1 MNITSILRLTAASL
15 ALSISA
21 HAAEVFSVSLGY
33 GSNYPT
39 TPAANFLGGQY
50 DTYGT
55 TDAGNGTGF
64 GSVLTYNF
72 DGTTAITPG
81 DQNTAN
87 ANTTTYFG
95 PKFYAGVNRDVSQLN
110 AGVIHANGNGFRIR
124 CNNISAQLIA
134 DNGGVGPS
142 AQAVY
147 MFDAD
152 TSSLSGEGDNLI
164 FGSSDTLT
172 AKLAVPNHFGPGFG
186 RATAASY
193 RAMVKA
199 NGEYYAGTVYDV
211 DFASLADTTTQIN
224 MSETAASATWTLVPN
239 MAVAAG
245 DNGIGGQN
253 LTVDTSESAT
263 TVPGYALTNITQV
276 GFLLSATAAENTGGF
291 NYGVREFIAQA
302 TPASTPDPI
311 EWSQDFTLPL
321 TILDGL
327 SGLTG
332 NTHAFTWSKA
342 GEGLTASTPSTVT
355 QDETNDQVVLAITE
369 NSDAGQ
375 AYLRMVGPGTSNA
388 RRVKPVS
395 HDTTWEID
403 LIAFKDG
410 DADMMLKTEGHDGY
424 IKSTIAPSGVIKFT
438 HWMADFT
445 HKNFDTFNGPSKFD
459 SVATRP
465 GIVIEN
471 GGTFDPASAVPVTI
485 TISGNAV
492 GTVNMN
498 TAGDEVESVTL
509 SNYGSG
515 YTAEPTV
522 TFSGGGMT
530 VAPTVSFNFNTGNLG
545 GSPDIVKTVD
555 LGLEILPQA
564 NGNKFWGVMN
574 DGQIFTYTQSYDNT
588 DDSLSYYFSLTDKA
602 TGEVTGPLFITT
614 LTAAEHSAG
623 TLGFFDIITGKKY
636 PATPSNQKAVEVHY
650 KRYGNADYASASTI
664 GVNSISVATIDGDRD
679 GVIDRNDEFPTD
691 PLESVDSDSDGTGD
705 NSDQYDG
712 YNDTVMAT
720 LGSAQSTAADTFS
733 YYVNENWVDA
743 TNLDTWLTANN
754 YIVDDGS
761 SGGLTE
767 QDLIDLRVGSTLI
780 DASSGSAAITI
791 QLEESSDL
799 STWSDMGA
807 AGQTTVTVPMTG
819 DASFFRVR
827 AQ

>member
-1 MNITSILRLTAASL
+1 VAF
-15 ALSISA
+15 SISA
-21 HAAEVFSVSLGY
+21 HAVEVFTFATGN
-33 GSNYPT
+33 GPNYPT
-39 TPAANFLGGQY
+39 TAADNFTGGQY
-50 DTYGT
+50 DIYGT

-81 DQNTAN
+81 DQNTTYSTVN
-87 ANTTTYFG
+87 GEQVPNTTTYFG
-95 PKFYAGVNRDVSQLN
+95 PKFYAGVNRDVSQMN

-124 CNNISAQLIA
+124 CNNVSAQLIT
-134 DNGGVGPS
+134 DNGGVAPS
-142 AQAVY
+142 AQAVF

-164 FGSSDTLT
+164 FGAGDTLT
-172 AKLAVPNHFGPGFG
+172 AKVSIPNHFGPGFA

-193 RAMVKA
+193 RSVVKA
-199 NGEYYAGTVYDV
+199 NGEYYAGTLYSV
-211 DFASLADTTTQIN
+211 DIASLDDSYSVIDV
-224 MSETAASATWTLVPN
+224 SETAAAATWTLMPN

-253 LTVDTSESAT
+253 LTVDSSASAT

-276 GFLLSATAAENTGGF
+276 GFLLSATSAEQTGGF
-291 NYGVREFIAQA
+291 NYGVREFAAQA
-302 TPASTPDPI
+302 TPASQPDPI
-311 EWSQDFTLPL
+311 EWSQDFTSPL
-321 TILDGL
+321 TILDGV

-332 NTHAFTWSKA
+332 DGHAYTWSKA
-342 GEGLTASTPSTVT
+342 GEGLTASVPSTVT

-369 NSDAGQ
+369 NSNAGQ
-375 AYLRMVGPGTSNA
+375 VFLRMIGPGTSNS

-424 IKSTIAPSGVIKFT
+424 IKSTIAPSGQIKFIS
-438 HWMADFT
+438 WMADFT
-445 HKNFDTFNGPSKFD
+445 HKNFDTFNGPSKLD
-459 SVATRP
+459 SNANRP
-465 GIVIEN
+465 GIVIES
-471 GGTFDPASAVPVTI
+471 GGTFDPASGDPVTI
-485 TISGNAV
+485 TISGNAE

-498 TAGDEVESVTL
+498 PAGDAVESVTL
-509 SNYGSG
+509 SDYGSG

-522 TFSGGGMT
+522 TFAGGGMT
-530 VAPTVSFNFNTGNLG
+530 VAPEISFNFNTGNLG
-545 GSPDIVKTVD
+545 GSIVKTVD
-555 LGLEILPQA
+555 LGADILPQA
-564 NGNKFWGVMN
+564 NGNKNWGVMN
-574 DGQIFTYTQSYDNT
+574 DGQIFTYTQSYDSAN
-588 DDSLSYYFSLTDKA
+588 DSLSYYLSLTDKA
-602 TGEVTGPLFITT
+602 TGVVTGPLFITT

-623 TLGFFDIITGKKY
+623 GLGFFDIITGKKY
-636 PATPSNQKAVEVHY
+636 PNTPSNQKAVEVHF
-650 KRYGNADYASASTI
+650 KRYGNADYASASII
-664 GVNSISVATIDGDRD
+664 GINSISVATIDGDRD
-679 GVIDRNDEFPTD
+679 GVIDRNDAFPTD

-720 LGSAQSTAADTFS
+720 LGSAQSTSADTFS
-733 YYVNENWVDA
+733 YYVNGNWVNA
-743 TNLDTWLTANN
+743 TNLDGWLTANS

-761 SGGLTE
+761 TGGLTE

-780 DASSGSAAITI
+780 DASSGSATITI
-791 QLEESSDL
+791 QMEESSDL

-807 AGQTTVTVPMTG
+807 DGQATVTVPMTG

-827 AQ
+827 TN